1 MVEVGLPRGAAAA
14 QGGLNRSDGW
24 VGPTAGFQGMKK
36 RTWLVGVA
44 LLAALAGGAI
54 LTRDFWNPQGAVAQ
68 APRPNLQARGVPV
81 LVAVAK
87 KKRVPLQIELLGNAT
102 PIASVA
108 IKSRLDTEIV
118 EVHFRDGA
126 MVQKGDLLFTLDGR
140 ALEAQIRDLEAVLL
154 SANAQLEQSERDL
167 SRYTELVAKN
177 AATQVQLNN
186 TRTQV
191 NVWRATSRSTSAKI
205 ENLKVLLSYCTIR
218 APIAGRAS
226 MAAVKVGNFVRPA
239 DVAPLATIIQTAP
252 VYVAFA
258 LPQNSLPALR
268 EALAA
273 ETATVQA
280 VIPGE
285 TRRAGGHVSMI
296 ENTID
301 AATGTVIV
309 RATMPNAD
317 GLLWPGT
324 LVRVQLTFREED
336 AVVVPPT
343 AVQLS
348 QTGPFVYVV
357 KNGVATV
364 QPVTV
369 ARTLLNETV
378 LEGGLDGGETVVT
391 DGQLR
396 LTNGSRVAPR
406 NAGAPG
412 S

>member
-1 MVEVGLPRGAAAA
+1 
-14 QGGLNRSDGW
+14 
-24 VGPTAGFQGMKK
+24 
-36 RTWLVGVA
+36 
-44 LLAALAGGAI
+44 
-54 LTRDFWNPQGAVAQ
+54 
-68 APRPNLQARGVPV
+68 
-81 LVAVAK
+81 LVATAQK
-87 KKRVPLQIELLGNAT
+87 KLVPLQVELLGNVT

-108 IKSRLDTEIV
+108 IKSRLETEIV

-140 ALEAQIRDLEAVLL
+140 AIQAQIKDLEAVLT
-154 SANAQLEQSERDL
+154 SARAQLQQNERDL
-167 SRYTELVAKN
+167 ERYTELVAKN

-191 NVWRATSRSTSAKI
+191 NVWRATSSSTSAKI
-205 ENLKVLLSYCTIR
+205 ENLRVQLSYCTIR
-218 APIAGRAS
+218 APISGRAS
-226 MAAVKVGNFVRPA
+226 MAAVKAGNFVRPA
-239 DVAPLATIIQTAP
+239 DTTPLATIIQVAP

-258 LPQNSLPALR
+258 LPQNNLPALR

-273 ETATVQA
+273 ETATIQA

-285 TRRAGGHVSMI
+285 TRRASGHVSMI

-301 AATGTVIV
+301 AATGTVTV

-324 LVRVQLTFREED
+324 LVRVQLTFREEQ

-343 AVQLS
+343 AVQVS
-348 QTGPFVYVV
+348 QTGSFIYVV
-357 KNGVATV
+357 KDSIATV
-364 QPVTV
+364 RPVKV

-378 LEGGLDGGETVVT
+378 LESGLDGGETVVT

-406 NAGAPG
+406 QAVAPG

>member
-1 MVEVGLPRGAAAA
+1 M
-14 QGGLNRSDGW
+14 
-24 VGPTAGFQGMKK
+24 TK

-44 LLAALAGGAI
+44 MVLALAGGAVV
-54 LTRDFWNPQGAVAQ
+54 TRDIWYPPGAVAQ
-68 APRPNLQARGVPV
+68 APRPNPQARGVPV
-81 LVAVAK
+81 ITAVAEK
-87 KKRVPLQIELLGNAT
+87 KKVPLQVELLGTVT

-108 IKSRLDTEIV
+108 IKSRLETEIV
-118 EVHFRDGA
+118 GVHFNDGA
-126 MVQKGDLLFTLDGR
+126 MVKQGDLLFTLDGR
-140 ALEAQIRDLEAVLL
+140 AIEAQIRDLEAVLV
-154 SANAQLEQSERDL
+154 SARAQLEQNERDL
-167 SRYTELVAKN
+167 ERYTELVAKN

-186 TRTQV
+186 TKTQV
-191 NVWRATSRSTSAKI
+191 HVWRAASSSTSAKI
-205 ENLKVLLSYCTIR
+205 ENLKVQLSYCTIR

-239 DVAPLATIIQTAP
+239 DVAPLATIIQIAP

-258 LPQNSLPALR
+258 LPQNNLPALR

-273 ETATVQA
+273 ETATIQA
-280 VIPGE
+280 IIPGE
-285 TRRAGGHVSMI
+285 KRRASGHVSMI

-301 AATGTVIV
+301 AGTGTVTV

-324 LVRVQLTFREED
+324 LVRAQLTFREET

-348 QTGPFVYVV
+348 QTGSFVFVV
-357 KNGVATV
+357 KDGIATV
-364 QPVTV
+364 QPVKV
-369 ARTLLNETV
+369 ARSQQNETV
-378 LEGGLDGGETVVT
+378 LESGLQGGETVVT

-396 LTNGSRVAPR
+396 LTNGARVEPRSANAP
-406 NAGAPG
+406 AG

>member
-1 MVEVGLPRGAAAA
+1 
-14 QGGLNRSDGW
+14 
-24 VGPTAGFQGMKK
+24 
-36 RTWLVGVA
+36 VA
-44 LLAALAGGAI
+44 VVLALAGGAVA
-54 LTRDFWNPQGAVAQ
+54 TRDFWNPQGAVAQ
-68 APRPNLQARGVPV
+68 APRQGAQPRGVPV
-81 LVAVAK
+81 VIATAE
-87 KKRVPLQIELLGNAT
+87 KKRVPLQVELLGTVT

-118 EVHFRDGA
+118 GVHFDDGA
-126 MVQKGDLLFTLDGR
+126 MVKKGDLLFTLDGR
-140 ALEAQIRDLEAVLL
+140 AIEAQIRDLEAVLV
-154 SANAQLEQSERDL
+154 SAKAQLEQNERDL
-167 SRYTELVAKN
+167 ERYTELVAKN

-191 NVWRATSRSTSAKI
+191 NVWRATSSSTSAKI

-218 APIAGRAS
+218 APIDGRAS

-239 DVAPLATIIQTAP
+239 DVTPLATIIQTAP

-258 LPQNSLPALR
+258 LPQNNLPALR
-268 EALAA
+268 EALTA
-273 ETATVQA
+273 ETATIQA
-280 VIPGE
+280 IIPGE

-301 AATGTVIV
+301 AATGTVTV
-309 RATMPNAD
+309 RATMPNTD

-324 LVRVQLTFREED
+324 LVRVQLTFRLEE

-348 QTGPFVYVV
+348 QTGSFVFVV
-357 KNGVATV
+357 KNGVANV
-364 QPVTV
+364 QPVKV
-369 ARTLLNETV
+369 ARTMQNETV
-378 LEGGLDGGETVVT
+378 LESGLEGGETVVT

-396 LTNGSRVAPR
+396 LTEGSRVAPR
-406 NAGAPG
+406 SASAPG